1 VEGDGA
7 RLLYSP
13 EDGSL
18 ELRLGGPSV
27 TVDGIAGELAFER
40 IASDG
45 VGAVPLWLAP
55 ADAIVLGKMI
65 RYILERVKITEP
77 SREALER
84 VLPRVDELG
93 QPAVAA
99 DGE

>member
-1 VEGDGA
+1 MEGDGA

-27 TVDGIAGELAFER
+27 TVDGIAGEVAFER
-40 IASDG
+40 IGSDG
-45 VGAVPLWLAP
+45 EGAVPLWLAP

-65 RYILERVKITEP
+65 RYILERVKITET
-77 SREALER
+77 SRETLER
-84 VLPRVDELG
+84 VLPRVDDLG
-93 QPAVAA
+93 QQVAAA

>member
-1 VEGDGA
+1 MESDGA

-27 TVDGIAGELAFER
+27 TVDGIAAEVAFER
-40 IASDG
+40 MTADG
-45 VGAVPLWLAP
+45 QGAAPLWLAP
-55 ADAIVLGKMI
+55 AEAIVLGKMI
-65 RYILERVKITEP
+65 RYILERVKITET
-77 SREALER
+77 SREALEAM
-84 VLPRVDELG
+84 LPRVDDLG
-93 QPAVAA
+93 QQAATA